1 MYSGQQADIPVAQGG
16 LLTDLAPAK
25 IPPENLITAT
35 NVILRSGV
43 LEKAFGSQKFNQTA
57 LPSPIVAAFDYWPDD
72 GTQRLIVVTKAGR
85 VYRITDPYT
94 TEEIVPADSTAPTT
108 LTVSE
113 RVHIVQ
119 GGQEYLSN
127 TAGTKTNHRKLFIF
141 TGNDQIQVIEGDG
154 LTRRNIMTP
163 ATDWDGTTGKTSY
176 PFFGIIYLNRL
187 VVFGNTNLP
196 HYVYVSS
203 DQISATLNG
212 HEDFSSTSFNS
223 AFFNVYPGEGTR
235 LQSAFEFKNKLH
247 FLKYPFGL
255 YQMQIQDVSDPTTWY
270 ITKLNGDVGASS
282 VYAAASVIDDVW
294 VMNSSGTIQS
304 LAATLNLGGI
314 ETANVLRMMYVQKYI
329 QQITSPLGYGE
340 RQAFWHDLK
349 NTAYFS
355 FRGKDAQSNNVILA
369 FDFTEQKPKLSVY
382 THLQANIIA
391 ARRNIN
397 QLNEV
402 IIGSDDGFVYICDQ
416 ATRTS
421 AGSAYTGEFQTPHT
435 EFGTSQDK
443 NFDFVEVEYIPT
455 GNVDLDMS
463 WYIEGNLQ
471 GTKTFNLGKSNQL
484 DHFVLDQN
492 KLQGRATRN
501 QRLPIYGR
509 GRSLSLKFSND
520 QNQNFKITA
529 ITVSMRLSG
538 EDDKP

>member
-1 MYSGQQADIPVAQGG
+1 VYTGQQVDIPVAQGG

-25 IPPENLITAT
+25 IPPENLIGST
-35 NVILRSGV
+35 NVILRGGL
-43 LEKAFGSQKFNQTA
+43 LEKAYGSLKYNQTA

-85 VYRITDPYT
+85 VYRISDPYT
-94 TEEIVPADSTAPTT
+94 TEEVLPASSSVPTT

-119 GGQEYLSN
+119 GGQEFLSN
-127 TAGTKTNHRKLFIF
+127 TAGTKTNNRKLFIF
-141 TGNDQIQVIEGDG
+141 TGNDQIQVIEGDS
-154 LTRRNIMTP
+154 LTRRNILTP
-163 ATDWDGTTGKTSY
+163 ATDWDGSTGKQSY
-176 PFFGIIYLNRL
+176 PFFGVIYLNRL
-187 VVFGNTNLP
+187 VVFGNANLP
-196 HYVYVSS
+196 HYAYISS
-203 DQISATLNG
+203 DQISSTLNG
-212 HEDFSSTSFNS
+212 HEDFSSSSFNS

-255 YQMQIQDVSDPTTWY
+255 YQLQVADISDPTTWY
-270 ITKLNGDVGASS
+270 ITKLNSDVGASS
-282 VYAAASVIDDVW
+282 IYAAAPIVDDVW
-294 VMNSSGTIQS
+294 VMNSSGTVQS

-314 ETANVLRMMYVQKYI
+314 ETANVLRLMFVQKYI

-355 FRGKDAQSNNVILA
+355 FRGKDSQNNNVILA
-369 FDFTEQKPKLSVY
+369 FDFTEEKPKLTIY
-382 THLQANIIA
+382 NHLQANIIA
-391 ARRNIN
+391 ARRNVN

-402 IIGSDDGFVYICDQ
+402 IIGSDDGYVYICDQ
-416 ATRTS
+416 ATRLA
-421 AGSAYTGEFQTPHT
+421 AGSSYAAEFQTPHM

-455 GNVDLDMS
+455 GNTNLSMS

-471 GTKTFNLGKSNQL
+471 GTKSFNLGKSNQL
-484 DHFVLDQN
+484 DHFILDQN
-492 KLQGRATRN
+492 QLQGRATRN
-501 QRLPIYGR
+501 QRIAIYGR
-509 GRSLSLKFSND
+509 GRSISLKFSHSG
-520 QNQNFKITA
+520 NQNFKITA
-529 ITVSMRLSG
+529 ITVSMRMNG
-538 EDDKP
+538 EDDKR